1 MAPIQSQDALHFE
14 ALGDG
19 NDGGISK
26 VDVLVAVLMEHRGNP
41 LMVMITYIAIDSK
54 SGVIGAVC
62 QNLIGIIARSS
73 DLRYNSGHGELQ
85 SEVTSRFGRRYVE
98 LIPTRGWSSRRSNAG
113 IQASCACGN

>member
-41 LMVMITYIAIDSK
+41 LMVMIAYIAIDSK

-73 DLRYNSGHGELQ
+73 DLRYNGAMPSLG
-85 SEVTSRFGRRYVE
+85 SRT
-98 LIPTRGWSSRRSNAG
+98 TRGFQGHFNPGR
-113 IQASCACGN
+113 IQ